1 VDTTNNPDTPPTL
14 PVGPG
19 NDSSSRASW
28 TSIFRNPWLY
38 LVGIPLLVLVA
49 VSIGFAFWSRPYY
62 ALAPG
67 SVRETTERVNAG
79 DADVFLPEGS
89 IGFVTV
95 SLTERVTMW
104 EYISASVKDSVDL
117 VEEELI
123 NGDGT
128 AEEKREED
136 RRRMQD
142 SKNDASV
149 AALEYLG
156 YEVERVG
163 LGVEVA
169 GLLGCLPAADHLTV
183 GDLILAGNGESIG
196 FREDLVNFL
205 ADKDIG
211 DEVEFRVDRIRTGEV
226 EMVRLP
232 LGDSRQVCLD
242 DPDQQ
247 RQLIE
252 ADSRPMLGITMD
264 TGKDLVSYNLPVDIQ
279 IESDRVGGPSAGL
292 AFALAIID
300 VLSEGELTGG
310 LSVATTG
317 TISPEGFV
325 GRVGGVKQKTFA
337 ARDAGVELFL
347 VPADEL
353 DEALLHAGDDME
365 VAGVVTLE
373 EAIDALDALGGNGEQ
388 VRGLF
393 EAASG

>member
-1 VDTTNNPDTPPTL
+1 MDTTNNPDTPPTL
-14 PVGPG
+14 PVEPG
-19 NDSSSRASW
+19 NNSSSSW
-28 TSIFRNPWLY
+28 TSIFGNPWLY
-38 LVGIPLLVLVA
+38 AAGLPLLGLVA
-49 VSIGFAFWSRPYY
+49 VAIGFSVWSRPYY

-79 DADVFLPEGS
+79 EAEVFLPDGS

-95 SLTERVTMW
+95 SLTERVSMW
-104 EYISASVKDSVDL
+104 EYISAEMDESVDL
-117 VEEELI
+117 VEEEII

-169 GLLGCLPAADHLTV
+169 GLIGCLPAGDHLTV
-183 GDLILAGNGESIG
+183 GDLILAANGESIG
-196 FREDLVNFL
+196 FREDLRDFL
-205 ADKDIG
+205 SDKEIG
-211 DEVEFRVDRIRTGEV
+211 QEVEFRIDRIETGEV
-226 EMVRLP
+226 ELVQLA
-232 LGDSRQVCLD
+232 LGNSREVCVE

-247 RQLIE
+247 RELIE
-252 ADSRPMLGITMD
+252 ADSRPMLGIVMD
-264 TGKDLVSYNLPVDIQ
+264 PAKDLVSFNLPIDIE
-279 IESDRVGGPSAGL
+279 IDSDRVGGPSAGL
-292 AFALAIID
+292 AFTLAIID
-300 VLSEGELTGG
+300 VLTEGELTGG
-310 LSVATTG
+310 RSVATTG
-317 TISPEGFV
+317 TISPDGIV

-337 ARDAGVELFL
+337 AREAGVELFL
-347 VPADEL
+347 VPADEVG
-353 DEALLHAGDDME
+353 EAELYAGDDME
-365 VAGVVTLE
+365 VAGVENLE
-373 EAIDALDALGGNGEQ
+373 QAINALEAVGGNGEQ